1 MKILMVCLGNICRSP
16 IAQGVLEKKIREKKL
31 DWIVDSVGTS
41 GWHDGEAPDD
51 RAIKATKAVG
61 IDISKQIS
69 RKITPDDLDYFD
81 VILTMDSSIYL
92 DVINLCKT
100 PLQKDKVSHMLNF
113 LRPGRNE
120 AVPDPYYHDNFA
132 EVVELLDDAMDAFIL
147 AKTS

>member
-1 MKILMVCLGNICRSP
+1 MVCLGNICRSP

-81 VILTMDSSIYL
+81 VILTMDSSNYL